1 MTANDLLL
9 EELALQVLWGA
20 DEAVSATPLDKKSFQ
35 KENFAVPKISQKKSE
50 IPSPQPP
57 SLEPTCPT
65 VAAPLTDVPMLK
77 KTRTQSLSCVP
88 SLEAIRAQI
97 KGTKNLDE
105 LKALMTS
112 FDACDLKKT
121 AIHTVFGD
129 GHPNAPVMCV
139 GEAPGADEDRLGL
152 PFVGL
157 SGQLLDKMLAT
168 IDLSREK
175 NVYISNIIPWRPPGN
190 RPPTPQESAL
200 CLPFIERH
208 IELVKPRFLI
218 LLGGTAAKTLLQTKE
233 GIMTL
238 RRRWHMYKSEGL
250 DTPIPTMTLFHPA
263 YLLRSPGQKRVVW
276 LDLLKLQEALASPHP
291 PQQSVEGAL

>member
-1 MTANDLLL
+1 MTGDDLLL
-9 EELALQVLWGA
+9 EALALQVLWGA
-20 DEAVSATPLDKKSFQ
+20 DESVGALPLDKKTFQ
-35 KENFAVPKISQKKSE
+35 KETFTTPKLSQKKSE
-50 IPSPQPP
+50 APALQTSLESPSPIPPP
-57 SLEPTCPT
+57 SLKDTP
-65 VAAPLTDVPMLK
+65 VLK
-77 KTRTQSLSCVP
+77 KSRSASSTLHVPFDTTR
-88 SLEAIRAQI
+88 AHI
-97 KGTKNLDE
+97 KAAKSLDE

-129 GHPNAPVMCV
+129 GSPNAPVMCV
-139 GEAPGADEDRLGL
+139 GEAPGADEDRRGL

-168 IDLSREK
+168 INLSREK

-238 RRRWHMYKSEGL
+238 RRRWHMYQSEGL
-250 DTPIPTMTLFHPA
+250 ESPIPTMTLFHPA

-276 LDLLKLQEALASPHP
+276 LDLLKLQESLASPHP